1 MSIPSKNASPKT
13 LYHLLLLIAYLT
25 LAFSSEASALTAREI
40 IDENAKRYRMES
52 FRVGAE
58 ITNMKGTR
66 VISSHFL
73 WIMGMSDHEMTSL
86 FVEFDEPEEARG
98 MRFLL
103 RFPATGGSSTSKA
116 FVFIPATN
124 AEVPLKPGD
133 SHDVGGTGMTVD
145 DFRGFVPAA
154 DGDLKLL
161 REERIGD
168 RECYLIVVSTPSGQ
182 PTNRIWISKQHF
194 LVVQTQTLTA
204 DGTVEREFRVSEF
217 FVGQDGKM
225 WPRKEEI
232 LIPKDGV
239 RIIVDQQGGVYN
251 ITLPEEL
258 FDPAAFGKF
267 QWRIPTR

>member
-1 MSIPSKNASPKT
+1 M
-13 LYHLLLLIAYLT
+13 
-25 LAFSSEASALTAREI
+25 
-40 IDENAKRYRMES
+40 DENAKRNRVES
-52 FRVGAE
+52 FRAGAE
-58 ITNMKGTR
+58 ITNMKGAR
-66 VISSHFL
+66 IISNHFL
-73 WIMGMSDHEMTSL
+73 WIMGISDQEMTSL

-103 RFPATGGSSTSKA
+103 RFPATGGSLTSKA

-133 SHDVGGTGMTVD
+133 SRDVGGTGMTVD
-145 DFRGFVPAA
+145 DFRGFVPSA
-154 DGDLKLL
+154 DGELKLL
-161 REERIGD
+161 REEKIGD
-168 RECYLIVVSTPSGQ
+168 RECYVIAVSTPSGQ
-182 PTNRIWISKQHF
+182 TTNRIWISKQDF
-194 LVVQTQTLTA
+194 LVVQTQTLSA
-204 DGTVEREFRVSEF
+204 DGMVEREFRVIEF
-217 FVGQDGKM
+217 FVAQDGKM